1 MVLVSLSIA
10 ASKKADELV
19 SSSVLIPPSPSP
31 NPGLHPRSR
40 ANSLRSRSNP
50 RSRSNSINAPPDS
63 PTSGRATPPGEQP
76 PVVAPTPILSP
87 SDAQAAQLRQHI
99 AAAHAEKEHLQNQI
113 KEARRSSQRAEAA
126 LRVEIETVKRAIEK
140 AGTMD
145 MRAKQKAL
153 ALQEQ
158 VKQGWAGAEAAEK
171 EMNFV
176 QGGLADL
183 ERVFE
188 EVKLEL
194 DTVKDEWKIVKD
206 REDEIRERERKA
218 RSEED
223 KKLAEVV
230 SKVDKLK
237 AKKEKKET
245 ERAELEHRLEDLE
258 RQKEEA
264 ERRNEE
270 QKQRRSSGYWPGPQ
284 RSQGQGQWDMEHDL
298 PGRSLSTHPSLT
310 NLTGPGHG
318 YGPGPGAHRGRG
330 GYGPRFPTSGP
341 VRPINPPQPSP
352 THNPTSFYAN
362 HPSSPSV
369 RPPRSVSAAPS
380 GPIGTITS
388 PSQVHRAISGGVN
401 ASAAPFHPLNHN
413 EHHTTMMPPQLQHR
427 IYLPNVRPRPTPN
440 FHPPPSVLAERQSSP
455 TTLSPPQFPPL
466 PGTTTAPGQG
476 PTVPGAKPGG
486 PSLAS
491 IVTRA
496 VLSPTSTL
504 ANQPTISQSTAVS
517 GGPSR
522 TNSSSSTPPV
532 SATSSNTHTAQ
543 GQGQGQGQRVNFAP
557 IPDKSDQPLPQTFT
571 AGPWSS
577 LHSHT
582 HGQVQGPGQAME
594 DRWGRD
600 RQSPVGSSGSGS
612 GGGGGGR

>member
-1 MVLVSLSIA
+1 M
-10 ASKKADELV
+10 
-19 SSSVLIPPSPSP
+19 PPSPSP
-31 NPGLHPRSR
+31 NPGGLHPRSR

-50 RSRSNSINAPPDS
+50 RSRSNSINGPPES
-63 PTSGRATPPGEQP
+63 PTSGRATPPTENP
-76 PVVAPTPILSP
+76 IVAPTPILSP

-99 AAAHAEKEHLQNQI
+99 AAAHAEKDHLQNQI

-171 EMNFV
+171 EMNLV

-206 REDEIRERERKA
+206 REDEVRERERRA
-218 RSEED
+218 RAEED

-237 AKKEKKET
+237 AKKEKKES
-245 ERAELEHRLEDLE
+245 EKMELEHRLEDLE

-270 QKQRRSSGYWPGPQ
+270 QKQRRNSGYWPTGGQ
-284 RSQGQGQWDMEHDL
+284 RWDDHEGQG
-298 PGRSLSTHPSLT
+298 RTLSTHPSLT
-310 NLTGPGHG
+310 NLQGSSQGQGQGQGHG
-318 YGPGPGAHRGRG
+318 FGTRGRG
-330 GYGPRFPTSGP
+330 GYGPRFPSSGP
-341 VRPINPPQPSP
+341 ARPLNPPAPSP
-352 THNPTSFYAN
+352 THLAN
-362 HPSSPSV
+362 SSSYYPIHPSSPSV
-369 RPPRSVSAAPS
+369 RPPRSVSAAPPTS
-380 GPIGTITS
+380 VTS
-388 PSQVHRAISGGVN
+388 PSAVQRAISGGVN
-401 ASAAPFHPLNHN
+401 ASAAPFHPF

-466 PGTTTAPGQG
+466 PGTTTGQA
-476 PTVPGAKPGG
+476 TAPGAKPGG

-504 ANQPTISQSTAVS
+504 ANQPQPQAQ

-522 TNSSSSTPPV
+522 TNSSSSTPPI
-532 SATSSNTHTAQ
+532 STTSSSNM
-543 GQGQGQGQRVNFAP
+543 GQGQRVNFAP
-557 IPDKSDQPLPQTFT
+557 MPEKTDQHSFNT
-571 AGPWSS
+571 GPWAS
-577 LHSHT
+577 LHSGFGSQSQSQSQT
-582 HGQVQGPGQAME
+582 QAQTQVGQE
-594 DRWGRD
+594 DRWGR
-600 RQSPVGSSGSGS
+600 QSPAGSSGSGS
-612 GGGGGGR
+612 ASAPGAR

>member
-1 MVLVSLSIA
+1 M
-10 ASKKADELV
+10 
-19 SSSVLIPPSPSP
+19 PPSPSP
-31 NPGLHPRSR
+31 NSGLHPRSR
-40 ANSLRSRSNP
+40 ANSLRSRSGP
-50 RSRSNSINAPPDS
+50 RSRSNSINGPPES
-63 PTSGRATPPGEQP
+63 PTSGRATPPIDP

-99 AAAHAEKEHLQNQI
+99 AAAHAEKDHLQNQI

-158 VKQGWAGAEAAEK
+158 VKQGWAGQEAAEK
-171 EMNFV
+171 ETNLV

-194 DTVKDEWKIVKD
+194 DTIKDEWKIVKD
-206 REDEIRERERKA
+206 REDEVRERERRA
-218 RSEED
+218 RAEED

-237 AKKEKKET
+237 AKKEKKEN
-245 ERAELEHRLEDLE
+245 EKLELEHRLEDLE
-258 RQKEEA
+258 RQREEA

-270 QKQRRSSGYWPGPQ
+270 QKQRRNSGYWPIAGAAAVQ
-284 RSQGQGQWDMEHDL
+284 RSGAWDDHDTQ
-298 PGRSLSTHPSLT
+298 GRSLSTHPSLT
-310 NLTGPGHG
+310 NLQGPGQGQGHFTAG
-318 YGPGPGAHRGRG
+318 RGRG
-330 GYGPRFPTSGP
+330 GYGPRFPSSGP
-341 VRPINPPQPSP
+341 VRPLNPPQPSP
-352 THNPTSFYAN
+352 THIANQQPFYP
-362 HPSSPSV
+362 HPSSPSI
-369 RPPRSVSAAPS
+369 RPPRSVSAAP
-380 GPIGTITS
+380 PAPITS
-388 PSQVHRAISGGVN
+388 PSAVQRAISGGVN
-401 ASAAPFHPLNHN
+401 ASAAPFHPGYG

-466 PGTTTAPGQG
+466 PGTTTGQA
-476 PTVPGAKPGG
+476 TAPGAKPGG

-504 ANQPTISQSTAVS
+504 ANQPPPAGTGS
-517 GGPSR
+517 GGGGGSGNGPSR
-522 TNSSSSTPPV
+522 TNSSSSTPPIPP
-532 SATSSNTHTAQ
+532 SSNSSM
-543 GQGQGQGQRVNFAP
+543 GQRVNFAP
-557 IPDKSDQPLPQTFT
+557 MPEKTDHQSFNT
-571 AGPWSS
+571 GPWAS
-577 LHSHT
+577 LHTGYSSQSQSQT
-582 HGQVQGPGQAME
+582 QSQSQGQGQGQE
-594 DRWGRD
+594 DRWGR
-600 RQSPVGSSGSGS
+600 QSPAGSIGSGSGS
-612 GGGGGGR
+612 AGAGR

>member
-1 MVLVSLSIA
+1 M
-10 ASKKADELV
+10 
-19 SSSVLIPPSPSP
+19 PPSPSP

-63 PTSGRATPPGEQP
+63 PTYNGAAPPTDP
-76 PVVAPTPILSP
+76 PIVAPTPILSP

-145 MRAKQKAL
+145 MRAKQKTL

-171 EMNFV
+171 EMNLV

-206 REDEIRERERKA
+206 REDEVRERERRA
-218 RSEED
+218 RAEED

-237 AKKEKKET
+237 AKKEKKEA
-245 ERAELEHRLEDLE
+245 EKLELEHRLEDLE
-258 RQKEEA
+258 RQREEA

-270 QKQRRSSGYWPGPQ
+270 QKQRRSSGYWPPVRG
-284 RSQGQGQWDMEHDL
+284 GGWDDHDQ
-298 PGRSLSTHPSLT
+298 GRSLSTHPSLT
-310 NLTGPGHG
+310 NLQGPGHFAAG
-318 YGPGPGAHRGRG
+318 RGRG
-330 GYGPRFPTSGP
+330 GYGPRFPSSGP
-341 VRPINPPQPSP
+341 ARPLNPPQPSP
-352 THNPTSFYAN
+352 THLPNTNTFYP

-369 RPPRSVSAAPS
+369 RPPRSVSAAP
-380 GPIGTITS
+380 PPTVTS
-388 PSQVHRAISGGVN
+388 PSAVQRAISGGVN
-401 ASAAPFHPLNHN
+401 ASAAPFHPTY

-466 PGTTTAPGQG
+466 PGTTTGQA
-476 PTVPGAKPGG
+476 TAPGAKPGG

-504 ANQPTISQSTAVS
+504 ANQQPG

-522 TNSSSSTPPV
+522 TNSSSSTPPI
-532 SATSSNTHTAQ
+532 STTSSTSMGQRVNFAPMPEKTDQQSFNTGPWASLQSGYPSQQSQAGQTQ
-543 GQGQGQGQRVNFAP
+543 GQGQGQGQ
-557 IPDKSDQPLPQTFT
+557 
-571 AGPWSS
+571 
-577 LHSHT
+577 
-582 HGQVQGPGQAME
+582 GQE
-594 DRWGRD
+594 DRWGR
-600 RQSPVGSSGSGS
+600 QSPGSSASGS
-612 GGGGGGR
+612 GGAAR

>member
-1 MVLVSLSIA
+1 
-10 ASKKADELV
+10 
-19 SSSVLIPPSPSP
+19 
-31 NPGLHPRSR
+31 
-40 ANSLRSRSNP
+40 
-50 RSRSNSINAPPDS
+50 
-63 PTSGRATPPGEQP
+63 
-76 PVVAPTPILSP
+76 
-87 SDAQAAQLRQHI
+87 
-99 AAAHAEKEHLQNQI
+99 
-113 KEARRSSQRAEAA
+113 
-126 LRVEIETVKRAIEK
+126 
-140 AGTMD
+140 

-158 VKQGWAGAEAAEK
+158 VKQGLAGAESAEK
-171 EMNFV
+171 EMNLV
-176 QGGLADL
+176 QSGLADL

-206 REDEIRERERKA
+206 HEDEIRERERKA

-237 AKKEKKET
+237 AKKDKKEI
-245 ERAELEHRLEDLE
+245 ERQELEHRLEDLE
-258 RQKEEA
+258 RQREEA

-284 RSQGQGQWDMEHDL
+284 TQRAQWDVEHDL

-318 YGPGPGAHRGRG
+318 YGSGPGAHRGRG

-341 VRPINPPQPSP
+341 ARPLNPPQPSP

-369 RPPRSVSAAPS
+369 RPPRSVSAAPATIS
-380 GPIGTITS
+380 TTITS
-388 PSQVHRAISGGVN
+388 PSQIHRAISGGVN
-401 ASAAPFHPLNHN
+401 ASAAPFHPSHNSSNSNYN

-466 PGTTTAPGQG
+466 PGTTMAPGQG

-504 ANQPTISQSTAVS
+504 ANQPQVPPQTQS
-517 GGPSR
+517 GPSR

-532 SATSSNTHTAQ
+532 SAT
-543 GQGQGQGQRVNFAP
+543 GQGPGQRVNFAP
-557 IPDKSDQPLPQTFT
+557 IPDKDKADQSHNT
-571 AGPWSS
+571 GPWAS
-577 LHSHT
+577 LQ
-582 HGQVQGPGQAME
+582 HGSGPGHQGLSQAMGE
-594 DRWGRD
+594 DKWG
-600 RQSPVGSSGSGS
+600 RQSPVGSNGSGS
-612 GGGGGGR
+612 GGGGGR